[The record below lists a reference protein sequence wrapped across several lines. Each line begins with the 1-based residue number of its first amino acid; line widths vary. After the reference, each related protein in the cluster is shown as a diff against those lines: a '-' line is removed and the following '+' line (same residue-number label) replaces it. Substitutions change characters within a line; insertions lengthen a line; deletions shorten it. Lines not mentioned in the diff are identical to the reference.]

1 MGQFT
6 DISWCDSTINPSSGC
21 DGCELWSGHDRTCY
35 AGTLHE
41 TRLAKSLPT
50 LYAPNFSEVRMIP
63 GRMAKAAAWPDLRG
77 EEREGK
83 LHLNGL
89 PRLIFV
95 GDMGDVLSRDVTD
108 EYLVDEVFGA
118 MKSPKGER
126 HIWLLLTKRT
136 RRLAELS
143 QRIGGLP
150 ENCMAMTT
158 ITNQRTANA
167 RLPYLSQVRAR
178 YHGISAEPLRGCVDL
193 YSACGA
199 MAADIDWVITG
210 GASGVN
216 GAEMPDDWAGK
227 LWSWCGDAAAAFFYK
242 QRGGKSK
249 DKGGCL
255 IEGRECKEMPLAFA
269 TA

>member
-6 DISWCDSTINPSSGC
+6 DISWADSTINPTSGC
-21 DGCELWSGHDRTCY
+21 DGCELWSERDRTCY

-41 TRLAKSLPT
+41 TRLAKSLPSM
-50 LYAPNFSEVRMIP
+50 YAPKFQTVQMIS
-63 GRMAKAAAWPDLRG
+63 GRIVKAAAWPDLRG
-77 EEREGK
+77 KARDGK
-83 LHLNGL
+83 PHLNGL

-108 EYLVDEVFGA
+108 EYLVDEVFGTMRSA
-118 MKSPKGER
+118 KGER

-143 QRIGGLP
+143 KRIGGLP

-158 ITNQRTANA
+158 ITNQKTANA
-167 RLPYLSQVRAR
+167 RLPYLLATKAR
-178 YHGISAEPLRGCVDL
+178 FRGVSAEPLRGRTKL
-193 YSACGA
+193 
-199 MAADIDWVITG
+199 ADAVGFASLDWIITG

-216 GAEMPDDWAGK
+216 GAEMPDDWASD
-227 LWSWCGDAAAAFFYK
+227 LLVWCRETVAAFYYK

-255 IEGRECKEMPLAFA
+255 LNGSEYKQMPRAFA
-269 TA
+269 A